1 MGIKG
6 IGRKPVT
13 RMNRGRPLSLG
24 LPAEAR
30 RALRAMGHTWDVDAR
45 VIGSLIRGLQDAGTW
60 DKYRAVYPFYPGR
73 AASNNNHRWNLKDP
87 QDTNG
92 AFRITWSGT
101 VTHASTGIS
110 SATAGYGNTNLTP
123 STAGM
128 SASSASIS
136 AYTSID
142 PIDNAI
148 AIGTNSA
155 GAEWALSAGGSP
167 TGVFYPAIT
176 SNGVYPNVEVLTG
189 GYFTA
194 TRTDGTTIRGYQNGI
209 EIINAAQGSTVLPA
223 LPFFLLGSNNTGLD
237 SETNQILRYA
247 AIGSGLTAA
256 EVAADYAVIQAY
268 QTSLGRAL

>member
-45 VIGSLIRGLQDAGTW
+45 IIGSLIRGLQDAGTW

-101 VTHASTGIS
+101 VSHTANGVS
-110 SATAGYGNTNLTP
+110 SATGGYGNTNLTP

-128 SASSASIS
+128 SASSATLAVYTTPDPGSNTVAMGAITGSI
-136 AYTSID
+136 
-142 PIDNAI
+142 
-148 AIGTNSA
+148 
-155 GAEWALSAGGSP
+155 EWAVAAENTSFFPAIVSDGAYPFVAVGAGGYY
-167 TGVFYPAIT
+167 V
-176 SNGVYPNVEVLTG
+176 
-189 GYFTA
+189 A
-194 TRTDGTTIRGYQNGI
+194 TRTDATTIRGYQNGS
-209 EIINAAQGSTVLPA
+209 ETVNSAQGSTGVPTSPL
-223 LPFFLLGSNNTGLD
+223 FILGQSDGGAPRANGITVPV
-237 SETNQILRYA
+237 RYG
-247 AIGSGLTAA
+247 AIASGLTAA
-256 EVAADYAVIQAY
+256 EVAADEAVVRAY
-268 QTSLGRAL
+268 QESLGRAL